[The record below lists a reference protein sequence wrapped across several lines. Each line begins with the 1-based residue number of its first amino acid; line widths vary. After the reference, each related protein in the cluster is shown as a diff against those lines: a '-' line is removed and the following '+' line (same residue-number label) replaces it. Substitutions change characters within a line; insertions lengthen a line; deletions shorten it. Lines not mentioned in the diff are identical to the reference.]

1 MEINYSGSGIKTLR
15 GASYALMIV
24 CIIATSLLILS
35 LTIRTGLFNSEINW
49 GMVALSVIILFN
61 GIFALGLGLA
71 IATIAEDSLHREQKH
86 QLADLMEE

>member
-1 MEINYSGSGIKTLR
+1 M
-15 GASYALMIV
+15 
-24 CIIATSLLILS
+24 
-35 LTIRTGLFNSEINW
+35 EINW

-71 IATIAEDSLHREQKH
+71 IATIAEGSLHQKQ